1 MGAWWVIIAHGV
13 VSSGIFTIANLLYE
27 RSHSRRML
35 VNKGYS
41 RNGPSFTI
49 FWFIIIIINF
59 AGPFTLNLLG
69 EIYLIIRVVSISNL
83 IIIPVALL
91 SFFSAAYS
99 LLLFTPTQHGIPQFC
114 IPVPILYIVIPTY
127 LYHRWTSTT
136 SWWRWWRTGTRTGST
151 PSRGSSRRTSST
163 SGQGILNIYNIYPEP
178 GLDWIGFN
186 WVSWSGYRGRGLQA
200 QIEKK
205 KTSWLE

>member
-1 MGAWWVIIAHGV
+1 M
-13 VSSGIFTIANLLYE
+13 IFTCVVPSSEL
-27 RSHSRRML
+27 
-35 VNKGYS
+35 
-41 RNGPSFTI
+41 GPPIPSPASEYLCPPGTKKVPLACKVSYK
-49 FWFIIIIINF
+49 NSEP
-59 AGPFTLNLLG
+59 GLEPEPK
-69 EIYLIIRVVSISNL
+69 EI
-83 IIIPVALL
+83 
-91 SFFSAAYS
+91 FSA
-99 LLLFTPTQHGIPQFC
+99 PQHGERCNIMKA
-114 IPVPILYIVIPTY
+114 ILFLYRYRSSSSSSPTY
-127 LYHRWTSTT
+127 LYLYRRWTSTT

>member
-1 MGAWWVIIAHGV
+1 MGAWWVIVAHGV

-41 RNGPSFTI
+41 RSGPSFTI

-69 EIYLIIRVVSISNL
+69 EIYLIIRVVSISNF

-99 LLLFTPTQHGIPQFC
+99 LLLFTSTQHGVPQSCNILSISPDKRELNLIFGH
-114 IPVPILYIVIPTY
+114 IWPVILI
-127 LYHRWTSTT
+127 LLRL
-136 SWWRWWRTGTRTGST
+136 
-151 PSRGSSRRTSST
+151 
-163 SGQGILNIYNIYPEP
+163 GI
-178 GLDWIGFN
+178 
-186 WVSWSGYRGRGLQA
+186 
-200 QIEKK
+200 
-205 KTSWLE
+205 